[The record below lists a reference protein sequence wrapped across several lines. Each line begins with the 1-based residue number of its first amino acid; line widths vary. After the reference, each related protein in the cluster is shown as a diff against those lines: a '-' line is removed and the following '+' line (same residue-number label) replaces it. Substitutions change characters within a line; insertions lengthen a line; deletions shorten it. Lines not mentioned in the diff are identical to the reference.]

1 MAMPRSSRR
10 LFCLPAVILLA
21 RAMLAP
27 AAAAQAPV
35 QTGTAAEP
43 PPQAA
48 APATG
53 SLPQVPPTAVPAPP
67 ATPPAR
73 QPPPPPVVPAGTPA
87 EIDGDRADA
96 IARDIV
102 RHPPQKQV
110 PQQDSA
116 HLRTVKLKLDEL
128 LDRSVHGAENSEVG
142 RVIDV
147 MVGDDGKPAALVLDV
162 GGFMGVGNRKIAV
175 AWSLFDLTRPRNEPL
190 RLALTEAQV
199 KSAPASADP
208 ATMLVVTGVDA
219 AAARPAAT
227 PPSAKPPATTGT
239 AAAPTPPVPTP
250 LVPTPHAAP
259 ATPDAAAT
267 PPDPARPTPPPPRA
281 APDQAPPSVQPDMP
295 APKQPWRA
303 GTPPPPGGQPPAADG
318 RP

>member
-1 MAMPRSSRR
+1 MAEPRSSRR
-10 LFCLPAVILLA
+10 LSCLPAAILLM

-27 AAAAQAPV
+27 ADAAQAPTP
-35 QTGTAAEP
+35 TGTGS

-48 APATG
+48 APAPDAPAQTR
-53 SLPQVPPTAVPAPP
+53 PPGPPAAPP
-67 ATPPAR
+67 PMPS
-73 QPPPPPVVPAGTPA
+73 PPPVVPAGTPA

-96 IARDIV
+96 IAHDIV
-102 RHPPQKQV
+102 LHPPQKQV

-175 AWSLFDLTRPRNEPL
+175 AWSLFDLTKPRSEPL

-208 ATMLVVTGVDA
+208 GMVTVVTGADA
-219 AAARPAAT
+219 PAARPAAAAI
-227 PPSAKPPATTGT
+227 SATVPTAAGMTAPAPAPPAP
-239 AAAPTPPVPTP
+239 A
-250 LVPTPHAAP
+250 PHAAQAGP
-259 ATPDAAAT
+259 DATGTPD
-267 PPDPARPTPPPPRA
+267 PPQPDPGRPTPATGAPDHPPPVAQPR
-281 APDQAPPSVQPDMP
+281 PDMP
-295 APKQPWRA
+295 APKQPWHA
-303 GTPPPPGGQPPAADG
+303 GTPPPPDEQSPSADG
-318 RP
+318 RL